1 MMPMTGSSEDSV
13 KLAVLLP
20 ITSRTSYASPD
31 VKPLAT
37 LAAITA
43 GLRNLAAS
51 LSSSNTTTI
60 LLGIDSD
67 DWLLLQHQQ
76 QLADAVNPPAAA
88 AAAAGSAAADVH
100 VLTFSE
106 EDRAGYGPGAVCR
119 LWGIMAEAAV
129 QKYGCDLAV
138 LLGGPLDI
146 CAPELSQ
153 LVLKT
158 GRAPTVSR
166 YNARRHQCCTAAG
179 AGCLCLQNQTCFGS
193 DAVPRVM
200 SFMTSVS

>member
-1 MMPMTGSSEDSV
+1 MMPMTDSSADSA

-20 ITSRTSYASPD
+20 ITSRTSHAAPD

-37 LAAITA
+37 LAAITT
-43 GLRNLAAS
+43 GLRNLAVS

-76 QLADAVNPPAAA
+76 QLVDAVNPAAAAA

-129 QKYGCDLAV
+129 QKHGC
-138 LLGGPLDI
+138 
-146 CAPELSQ
+146 CC
-153 LVLKT
+153 
-158 GRAPTVSR
+158 RALWML
-166 YNARRHQCCTAAG
+166 CCEFAAG
-179 AGCLCLQNQTCFGS
+179 PRSNQKNLFS
-193 DAVPRVM
+193 Y
-200 SFMTSVS
+200 S